1 MIHLTARRRAVFILS
16 FLSIICGCGSIFLR
30 GNKSADSLQS
40 TTARSDLSWL
50 HYVPEHITDRSTRNL
65 NSELR
70 RDAGRANIA
79 LGFDIERPEVLDVG
93 VYGKI
98 GNATV
103 FVAREAD
110 IGTFDRLYWPM
121 VQVLSKKYAC
131 FIKNKSQ
138 RGNTLRFACTDRR
151 VIIMQRNLSG
161 GFAKFSG
168 RQYDLAGR
176 ELLVKRRAVASIP

>member
-1 MIHLTARRRAVFILS
+1 MVQFFYEAIRALTRCNRLLRAPTS
-16 FLSIICGCGSIFLR
+16 RGCI
-30 GNKSADSLQS
+30 
-40 TTARSDLSWL
+40 
-50 HYVPEHITDRSTRNL
+50 VPEHITDRSTSL

-79 LGFDIERPEVLDVG
+79 LGFDIERPEILDVG